1 MIAEYLLPDLIQL
14 DLQVTSREEL
24 MKHLVD
30 LMASKGLVTD
40 TKGYLEDLYT
50 REKQGS
56 TAIGFDVATPHAK
69 SAGVIKPAIAL
80 ARLIQPIKW
89 DEEEEVSMVFLIAV
103 PEAQAGDVHLKI
115 VANLF
120 RKLMHEDFRQSLK
133 TANTAEE
140 ILNTI
145 QD

>member
-1 MIAEYLLPDLIQL
+1 MIAEYLLPDLVQL
-14 DLQVTSREEL
+14 DAQVTSREEL
-24 MKHLVD
+24 MEYLVD

-40 TKGYLEDLYT
+40 AKVYLEDLYT

-69 SAGVIKPAIAL
+69 SKGVSKPAIAL
-80 ARLIQPIKW
+80 VRLVQPIQW
-89 DEEEEVSMVFLIAV
+89 DEEEEVSLVFLIAV

-120 RKLMHEDFRQSLK
+120 RKLMHEDFRQSLR
-133 TANTAEE
+133 TANSVED

>member
-1 MIAEYLLPDLIQL
+1 MIGDYLLSDLIQL
-14 DLQVTSREEL
+14 DMQVTSREEL
-24 MKHLVD
+24 MEYLVN

-40 TKGYLEDLYT
+40 AQVFLKDLYS
-50 REKQGS
+50 REEQGS

-69 SAGVIKPAIAL
+69 SKGVAKPAIAL
-80 ARLIQPIKW
+80 ARLAQPIEW
-89 DEEEEVSMVFLIAV
+89 DEEKVSLVFLIAV
-103 PEAQAGDVHLKI
+103 PEEQAGDVHLKI

-145 QD
+145 QE

>member
-14 DLQVTSREEL
+14 DVQVTSREEL
-24 MKHLVD
+24 MEYLVD

-40 TKGYLEDLYT
+40 SKVYLEDLYS
-50 REKQGS
+50 RERQGS

-69 SAGVIKPAIAL
+69 SKGVVKPAIAF
-80 ARLIQPIKW
+80 ARLAQPVEW
-89 DEEEEVSMVFLIAV
+89 DEEEEVSLVFLIAV

-120 RKLMHEDFRQSLK
+120 RKLMHEDFRQTLK
-133 TANTAEE
+133 TANTGQE

-145 QD
+145 EA

>member
-14 DLQVTSREEL
+14 NVQETSREAL
-24 MKHLVD
+24 MENLVD
-30 LMASKGLVTD
+30 VMVTKGLVTD
-40 TKGYLEDLYT
+40 AEVYLEDLYT

-69 SAGVIKPAIAL
+69 SKGVAKPAIAL
-80 ARLIQPIKW
+80 ARLAQPIEW
-89 DEEEEVSMVFLIAV
+89 DEEKVSLVFLIAV
-103 PEAQAGDVHLKI
+103 PEEQAGDVHLKM

-145 QD
+145 QE